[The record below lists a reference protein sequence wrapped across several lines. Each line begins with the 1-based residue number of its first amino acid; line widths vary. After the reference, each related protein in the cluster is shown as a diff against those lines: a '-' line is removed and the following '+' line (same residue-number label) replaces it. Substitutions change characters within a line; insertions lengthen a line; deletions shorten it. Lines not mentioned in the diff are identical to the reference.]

1 MPACLCV
8 SSSGELLLGMTFLL
22 PSCSHPVSTAVPP
35 GECNLDRLALVPPSR
50 LADGT
55 PETWSNDTTA
65 RAGVTHPQQVK
76 GSGCS
81 SIYRFFFFFHREL
94 WCSLMRQGSY
104 SETTNST
111 MKELLYALLQWWL
124 WLPILHNSLSS
135 ARAAQTGL
143 RRFLNDECWLERFPV
158 RHNYS
163 ALMCNTQWSICISMG
178 ISVGLRGLRSKQPPP
193 GVTLRVPQAEMQI
206 DPIFI
211 PELFLCRIRC
221 ERSRAIFTGV
231 WQHTIVLSCS
241 EYNPFYFLSLAWCVL
256 LWLMHA
262 HLNL

>member
-1 MPACLCV
+1 
-8 SSSGELLLGMTFLL
+8 
-22 PSCSHPVSTAVPP
+22 
-35 GECNLDRLALVPPSR
+35 
-50 LADGT
+50 
-55 PETWSNDTTA
+55 
-65 RAGVTHPQQVK
+65 
-76 GSGCS
+76 
-81 SIYRFFFFFHREL
+81 
-94 WCSLMRQGSY
+94 MRQGSY

-111 MKELLYALLQWWL
+111 MKGLLYALLQWWL

-143 RRFLNDECWLERFPV
+143 RWFLNDECWLERFPV

-178 ISVGLRGLRSKQPPP
+178 ISVGLRGLCSKQPPP

-241 EYNPFYFLSLAWCVL
+241 EYSSFYFFSLAWCVL